1 MSHGYQPHPGPERVA
16 PPPRA
21 PSAAPRRT
29 VLQRLFRGG
38 LGRPLVNLWIETRD
52 INEFQRITDSQL
64 KLGRYT
70 VLRWQSIRTDMDAF
84 ERD

>member
-1 MSHGYQPHPGPERVA
+1 MSAGAE
-16 PPPRA
+16 
-21 PSAAPRRT
+21 AAPRRT
-29 VLQRLFRGG
+29 LLQRLFRGG

-52 INEFQRITDSQL
+52 INESQRITDSQL

-84 ERD
+84 ERV